1 MRNII
6 DNENRGLD
14 ELDESGLETVEE
26 SMYWRSR
33 PYIGPI

>member
-6 DNENRGLD
+6 DNKNRWID
-14 ELDESGLETVEE
+14 ELDESGFEALEE